1 MRLDSL
7 SVQELRM
14 QATRVGYSMDSS
26 KITKQNLV
34 MMIMAKGDEDF
45 FSYVLSNERLSAVG
59 HT

>member
-14 QATRVGYSMDSS
+14 QATRVGYLMDSS

-34 MMIMAKGDEDF
+34 MMIMAKGDEEF
-45 FSYVLSNERLSAVG
+45 FSKMLSAVG